1 MFCLTNESFVFRKD
15 QVSDEMAT
23 ASSNK
28 LDTMKPLLRIIFFW
42 DEPAQGAQG
51 SILTTPG
58 ENATDAECSMVIE
71 YPSAHATMP
80 GADDLFGN

>member
-28 LDTMKPLLRIIFFW
+28 LDTMKPLLRKIFFW
-42 DEPAQGAQG
+42 DEPAQG
-51 SILTTPG
+51 
-58 ENATDAECSMVIE
+58 E
-71 YPSAHATMP
+71 
-80 GADDLFGN
+80 